1 MEKKRKNVQV
11 VIAHPIPEEQQ
22 RIAALLKKEGG
33 FRIRHMTCDGLDCL
47 REVVATQP
55 DLLIVDTV
63 LDKIDGL
70 EVMRRLKEFPLS
82 KTKCL
87 MLTTYGGYVKNY
99 ASFLGADFCLVTP
112 CADSALVES
121 VRMLL
126 QPPETTFSD
135 KDIYAETA
143 HILRHLGVPDRLKAH
158 AYTIDGVRILI
169 RDPELVRRRQVVR
182 ELYGTIA
189 QHFDVTGE
197 RVERTMRTLT
207 TRLFNKGDPECLA
220 EYFSPSDLQQGHMN
234 NTDFLTTL
242 VYWVKK
248 NLTDSDSGEN
258 VANG

>member
-22 RIAALLKKEGG
+22 RIASVLKKDGH

-47 REVVATQP
+47 REVVATRP
-55 DLLIVDTV
+55 DLLIMDTV

-87 MLTTYGGYVKNY
+87 MLTTYKGYVKDY
-99 ASFLGADFCLVTP
+99 TSFLGADFCLMAP
-112 CADSALVES
+112 CTDSALIES

-126 QPPETTFSD
+126 QPPEDTFSD
-135 KDIYAETA
+135 KDIYAEAA
-143 HILRHLGVPDRLKAH
+143 HILRRLGVPDRLKAH
-158 AYTIDGVRILI
+158 AYVIDGVRILI

-189 QHFDVTGE
+189 QHFEASGE

-207 TRLFNKGDPECLA
+207 NRLFSKGSAERLA
-220 EYFSPSDLQQGHMN
+220 EYFSPSDIQQGHMN

-248 NLTDSDSGEN
+248 GLTDNGSGQSA
-258 VANG
+258 VNG

>member
-22 RIAALLKKEGG
+22 RIASILKKDGP

-47 REVVATQP
+47 REVLAIQP
-55 DLLIVDTV
+55 DLLIMDAV
-63 LDKIDGL
+63 LDKIDGM
-70 EVMRRLKEFPLS
+70 EVLRRLKEFPQS

-87 MLTTYGGYVKNY
+87 MLSTYGGYVKNY

-112 CADSALVES
+112 CADSTLIES

-143 HILRHLGVPDRLKAH
+143 RILRRLGVPERLKAH

-169 RDPELVRRRQVVR
+169 RDPELVRRRQVVK

-189 QHFDVTGE
+189 QHFDASGE

-207 TRLFNKGDPECLA
+207 TRLFSKGNAECLA
-220 EYFSPSDLQQGHMN
+220 QYFSPSDLQQGHMN

-242 VYWVKK
+242 AYWVKK
-248 NLTDSDSGEN
+248 NLADNESDQDA
-258 VANG
+258 V

>member
-22 RIAALLKKEGG
+22 RIAKLLKKEGG

-55 DLLIVDTV
+55 DLLIMDTV
-63 LDKIDGL
+63 LDKLDGL

-112 CADSALVES
+112 CADSALLES

-135 KDIYAETA
+135 KDIYAEAA
-143 HILRHLGVPDRLKAH
+143 HILRRLGVPDRLKAH
-158 AYTIDGVRILI
+158 AYAIDGVRILI

-207 TRLFNKGDPECLA
+207 TRLFNKGSAECLA
-220 EYFSPSDLQQGHMN
+220 QYFSPSDLQQGHMN
-234 NTDFLTTL
+234 NTDFLTAL
-242 VYWVKK
+242 AYWVKK
-248 NLTDSDSGEN
+248 NLTDDGAEQDA
-258 VANG
+258 ANG

>member
-22 RIAALLKKEGG
+22 RIAAVLKKDGH

-47 REVVATQP
+47 REVLAIQP
-55 DLLIVDTV
+55 DLLIMDAV
-63 LDKIDGL
+63 LDKIDGM
-70 EVMRRLKEFPLS
+70 EVLRRLKEFPQS

-112 CADSALVES
+112 CADSTLIES

-135 KDIYAETA
+135 KEICAETA
-143 HILRHLGVPDRLKAH
+143 RILRRLGVPERLKAH

-169 RDPELVRRRQVVR
+169 RDPELVRRRQVVK

-189 QHFDVTGE
+189 QHFDASGE

-207 TRLFNKGDPECLA
+207 TRLFNKGDGECLA
-220 EYFSPSDLQQGHMN
+220 QYFSPSDLQQGHIN

-248 NLTDSDSGEN
+248 GLADNDSSQDA
-258 VANG
+258 V